1 LTSRSSSSKIRAVP
15 KQEPPRRD
23 HVDDFLDTLDVPG
36 LDPAVEGIVDRIVGL
51 HRRFRRNLED
61 TITEH
66 GLNAGEYWTMTA
78 LQQAGPPY
86 RRSPGFLAARAELSS
101 GAMTNRLDRL
111 EERHLIRRLPN
122 PDDRRGVV
130 VELTPD
136 GLELVLR
143 ALATTAQRES
153 VIASALS
160 DREKEQLN
168 DLLRRLMVRFEDQE
182 RVRGER

>member
-1 LTSRSSSSKIRAVP
+1 MAKDRTPA
-15 KQEPPRRD
+15 RRD
-23 HVDDFLDTLDVPG
+23 HVDDFVDALDVPG
-36 LDPAVEGIVDRIVGL
+36 LDPVVEGIVDRIQGL
-51 HRRFRRNLED
+51 QRRFRRSLEE

-66 GLNAGEYWTMTA
+66 GLTSGEYWTMLA
-78 LQQAGPPY
+78 LQQAAPTY

-111 EERHLIRRLPN
+111 EERRLIRRLPN

-136 GLELVLR
+136 GLELILQ
-143 ALATTAQRES
+143 ALATAAARES

-160 DREKEQLN
+160 DREKDQLN

-182 RVRGER
+182 RDRGER

>member
-1 LTSRSSSSKIRAVP
+1 MPKDRAP
-15 KQEPPRRD
+15 ARRD

-36 LDPAVEGIVDRIVGL
+36 LDPVVEGIVDRIQGL
-51 HRRFRRNLED
+51 HRRFRRSLED

-66 GLNAGEYWTMTA
+66 GLSSGEYWTMSA

-86 RRSPGFLAARAELSS
+86 RRSPGFLAARADLSS

-111 EERHLIRRLPN
+111 EERGLLQRLPN

-136 GLELVLR
+136 GLEVILK
-143 ALATTAQRES
+143 ALATAAARES
-153 VIASALS
+153 VIAAALS
-160 DREKEQLN
+160 DREKTQLN

-182 RVRGER
+182 RERGER